1 MPSESV
7 PASASAGPSKALLA
21 VAQNLIDN
29 SEIVDVRPVRIIAAF
44 EEGGSPGVRIETAS
58 IEVAS
63 GYVNQ
68 PGVFSNKFEFRI
80 LLSGE
85 DERPVARFEYDLVV
99 DYRVPED
106 FEVDSEA
113 ADFVTGTTGYFAAYP
128 YAREMLHS
136 MSARLRLDPVVLG
149 FLKKRPDGRV
159 ETMEIGTLRRPE
171 RRG

>member
-1 MPSESV
+1 MPED
-7 PASASAGPSKALLA
+7 SASEPVAAGPSDALRSA
-21 VAQNLIDN
+21 AQHLIDN
-29 SEIVDVRPVRIIAAF
+29 SEIVDVRPVRIVASF

-63 GYVNQ
+63 GYINQ

-80 LLSGE
+80 LLNGE
-85 DERPVARFEYDLVV
+85 GDRPVARFEYDLVV
-99 DYRVPED
+99 DYRVPKD
-106 FEVDSEA
+106 FEVDRDA

-149 FLKKRPDGRV
+149 FLKRRPDGRV

-171 RRG
+171 RSG